1 MQNLLKLR
9 AEVSKRTSLIL
20 TLSGIGLLLAVWILL
35 TIPLVKNPNYLSADQ
50 IEQLIKDGTL
60 ESVPSFNPTELPLV
74 PRASLPHPMRVL
86 TAFGDLYRDNEL
98 IKDTFRSIGLNLGG
112 YLKALLWSLPLGFI
126 IGLVPLFRESFKK
139 VIESI
144 RFIPLTAVTVL
155 FIVWFGIGI
164 PMKVNF
170 LAFGI
175 MIYLLPVIVQ
185 RIDEV
190 NDTYLKTVY
199 TLGASAWQTVTT
211 VYIPSVLSRLSDDIR
226 ILTAISWTYIIVA
239 ENTGDEGGLGSLIY
253 RAGQRMGRI
262 DKVFAILIL
271 IIVIGVL
278 QDRIFAYLDRT
289 LFAHKYQTNKKYQKE
304 KVLKDVTLMDTIV
317 DFVLMITIWI
327 LLGLYLLIGLNE
339 IFPFLGGVKPMTY
352 LFGETQWAVHVIFL
366 SIIAYKI
373 YHLVKARQL
382 SSPNPSPSV

>member
-9 AEVSKRTSLIL
+9 AQVNKRTSLIL

-35 TIPLVKNPNYLSADQ
+35 TTPMVKNPNYLTADQ
-50 IEQLIKDGTL
+50 IEQMIKDGTI
-60 ESVPSFNPTELPLV
+60 ESAPEFNPTELPLV

-112 YLKALLWSLPLGFI
+112 YLKALLWSLPLGFV

-139 VIESI
+139 IVESI

-289 LFAHKYQTNKKYQKE
+289 LFAHKYQTNNKYQKE
-304 KVLKDVTLMDTIV
+304 KVLKDVSLLDTII

-327 LLGLYLLIGLNE
+327 LLGLYLLIGFNE

-373 YHLVKARQL
+373 FHLVKSRQKSL
-382 SSPNPSPSV
+382 PSPSPSA